1 MIRLNKYLKDQ
12 GYCSRREADRWI
24 EEGLISING
33 KIITELGTKIDPE
46 KDTITINKEEVEK
59 KEQEKIYIMLNKPKG
74 YVTTMKKT
82 VLEKKIVTDLVDA
95 EIRVYPVGRLDKD
108 STGMLILT
116 NDGDLAY
123 KLTHP
128 SFEHEKEYEVT
139 VQKNITGGQLDKLRA
154 GIKLFG
160 EKTKETKIQK
170 ISDTIFRIILTE
182 GKNRQIRRI
191 CRKVGNPVIE
201 LKRVRIGKLE
211 MTHLKEGEWKILFS
225 HEVKQLG
232 YTS

>member
-82 VLEKKIVTDLVDA
+82 FLEKKIVTDLVDSG
-95 EIRVYPVGRLDKD
+95 IRVYPVGRLDKD
-108 STGMLILT
+108 SIGMLILT

-139 VQKNITGGQLDKLRA
+139 VQKHITGGQLDKLRA

-160 EKTKETKIQK
+160 EKTKKTKIQK
-170 ISDTIFRIILTE
+170 ISDTIFKIILTE
-182 GKNRQIRRI
+182 GKNRQIRRM

-201 LKRVRIGKLE
+201 LKRERIGKLE
-211 MTHLKEGEWKILFS
+211 MTYLKEE
-225 HEVKQLG
+225 
-232 YTS
+232 